1 MVGHSAP
8 LFLSTLMSSCVSYK
22 LTPFAFLSI
31 ISSYRAFKLLDAKV
45 VLLLLALSVGDDV
58 DRGDDDGDDDQD
70 GHAAHQQHRHPTH

>member
-8 LFLSTLMSSCVSYK
+8 LFLSRLMSSCVSYK
-22 LTPFAFLSI
+22 LTPFEFLST

-45 VLLLLALSVGDDV
+45 VLLLLSLSVGDDV
-58 DRGDDDGDDDQD
+58 DRGDDDCDDDQD